1 MWLGALITVFVF
13 GAVMLMM
20 SVGVLFSN
28 RCLRGSC
35 GGPDLVDADG
45 NSLLCATCPKRDEH
59 DRDRD
64 PELQGLGL
72 PGV

>member
-1 MWLGALITVFVF
+1 MWIWTLITIAAF

-35 GGPDLVDADG
+35 GGPDLVDGNG
-45 NSLLCATCPKRDEH
+45 NSLLCATCPKRRE
-59 DRDRD
+59 
-64 PELQGLGL
+64 QS
-72 PGV
+72 